1 MRIDLRPRALTDLE
15 EIYRFSLEHWG
26 TGRAKSYIRKID
38 DALRQRC
45 DHPRL
50 GQGRDDVLPGILAF
64 RVLSHVI
71 FYRYVQDGIAVIR
84 VLHQAMDLPGTLGA
98 KRDEEP
104 W

>member
-26 TGRAKSYIRKID
+26 KGRAESYIKKID
-38 DALRQRC
+38 EALRQLC

-50 GQGRDDVLPGILAF
+50 GQGRGDVLPGILAF

-71 FYRYVQDGIAVIR
+71 FYRHDQDRIAVIR
-84 VLHQAMDLPGTLGA
+84 VLHQAMDLHMALGA

>member
-26 TGRAKSYIRKID
+26 TGRAESYIKRID
-38 DALRQRC
+38 EAFRHLC

-71 FYRYVQDGIAVIR
+71 FYRHGQDGIAVIR
-84 VLHQAMDLPGTLGA
+84 VLHQAMDSPGALGA
-98 KRDEEP
+98 KRDEER
-104 W
+104 